1 MEIVKETLT
10 DIVYLDYFEGN
21 PVHFYK
27 NKLTGEINI
36 NADDA
41 LRAMGYEGTFKD
53 YLGTDEGL
61 DFINE
66 WKKENPGKPFW
77 GGAVKRIPHN

>member
-10 DIVYLDYFEGN
+10 DIVFLDYFEGN
-21 PVHFYK
+21 PVHFIK

-41 LRAMGYEGTFKD
+41 LRAMGYTGSFED

-61 DFINE
+61 DFISD
-66 WKKENPGKPFW
+66 WKKENPDKPFW
-77 GGAVKRIPHN
+77 GGAVKRMNI

>member
-10 DIVYLDYFEGN
+10 DIVFLDYFEGN
-21 PVHFYK
+21 PVYFYK

-41 LRAMGYEGTFKD
+41 LRAMGYEGTFEN

-61 DFINE
+61 DFIND

-77 GGAVKRIPHN
+77 GGAVKRMNV